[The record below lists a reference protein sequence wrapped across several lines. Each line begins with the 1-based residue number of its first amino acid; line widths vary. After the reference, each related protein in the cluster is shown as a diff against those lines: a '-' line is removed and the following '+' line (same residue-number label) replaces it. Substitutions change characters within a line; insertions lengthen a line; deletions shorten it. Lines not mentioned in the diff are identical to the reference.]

1 MPVQPGEERQAFE
14 RFVLEI
20 KERYRPE
27 KVLLFGSRARE
38 EPTPGSDYDLLIVSS
53 SFEGTRLTDRATAVY
68 RMWPLWA
75 DLDCLCLT
83 PAEFERSRHRI
94 SIVREIDRDG
104 VPL

>member
-1 MPVQPGEERQAFE
+1 MAVPHDAEVQAFE
-14 RFVLEI
+14 RFLQEI

-27 KVLLFGSRARE
+27 RVLLFGSRARR
-38 EPTPGSDYDLLIVSS
+38 EPSAGSDYDLLIVSS
-53 SFEGTRLTDRATAVY
+53 SFEGTPLTDRATAIY

-83 PAEFERSRHRI
+83 PAEFERSRRRI
-94 SIVREIDRDG
+94 SIVREIDREG